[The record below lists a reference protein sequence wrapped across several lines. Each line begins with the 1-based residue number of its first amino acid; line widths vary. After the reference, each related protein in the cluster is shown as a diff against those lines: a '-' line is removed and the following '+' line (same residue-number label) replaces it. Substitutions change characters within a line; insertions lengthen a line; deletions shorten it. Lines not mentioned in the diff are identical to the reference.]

1 MGLQPRDLALRRA
14 GVRNDADR
22 SRNVRCAVILV
33 GSLIAIGVVRH
44 NSAQNAL
51 VAKDAAELDKLKA
64 ELAHAELS
72 ASKIRVAK
80 SAESGG
86 VVATTPTLES
96 LPVEAASDSIEQP
109 LPDCS
114 VVFFHHLEKTAGT
127 TLRSILQ
134 RNAQLGHFD
143 FFSFINRFNK
153 LQFQMV
159 THRLDTL
166 ASQGGAALKGLRLA
180 VEIHIGGGGYEHFLK
195 YTMPDLLLLRKK
207 LRGAG
212 CRCNLVTLLRHPLT
226 AHMSWHHHF
235 VNQRVPLCFWNSP
248 YDCQARMSI
257 ALACHGGPSVRPL
270 TSQHGSAISQM
281 WSSFDLVG
289 VTVSARARTAGA
301 PVRSFC

>member
-1 MGLQPRDLALRRA
+1 MQPRDLAMRRA
-14 GVRNDADR
+14 GLGPSVFSQNPKCTAAFVALLIALGIVRNRHTTDMAAR
-22 SRNVRCAVILV
+22 AV
-33 GSLIAIGVVRH
+33 
-44 NSAQNAL
+44 
-51 VAKDAAELDKLKA
+51 ELDKLRTQV
-64 ELAHAELS
+64 AHAEYLI
-72 ASKIRVAK
+72 SKLPKARPQVK
-80 SAESGG
+80 AEPRAAEPLPVTAVPAPADPADS
-86 VVATTPTLES
+86 VMPPLPKAALES
-96 LPVEAASDSIEQP
+96 IEQQQKSSISVEQP
-109 LPDCS
+109 LPECS

-134 RNAQLGHFD
+134 RNAQLGLFD
-143 FFSFINRFNK
+143 FFSFINRYNK
-153 LQFQMV
+153 LQFQML

-166 ASQGGAALKGLRLA
+166 AAQGGAALKDLRLA

-270 TSQHGSAISQM
+270 TTSHRTGSPREIGLGS
-281 WSSFDLVG
+281 
-289 VTVSARARTAGA
+289 
-301 PVRSFC
+301 